1 MSRHLSK
8 GAPDSHRLA
17 GRCRPVRAAAC
28 CLVLVL
34 ACLTLLPRATCADV
48 FTAPAR
54 YFGISPQLAMAVSWV
69 ESSWYPWCINIAGK
83 DYRPKSRAE
92 AARLAE
98 RALARGKSLDVGLMQ
113 INSWWLRKWKLTPA
127 QALDPA
133 LNVTLGLYILAQEM
147 RRHGSLWKAV
157 GAYHS
162 PTPARQK
169 RYAGKVAKALAD
181 IERRLAQA
189 QQTAARGTS
198 LAHAEQLVPAA
209 LPAGS
214 QAQARQKQSGQA
226 QADRGSAGTVS
237 GSTAQAQARQGNS
250 TQTQSRRAQGQ
261 GRQAQRVSSTANRPQ
276 ALPARP

>member
-8 GAPDSHRLA
+8 GAPGRYVTGRRAPGRDVA

-34 ACLTLLPRATCADV
+34 ACLTLQPRATCADV

-69 ESSWYPWCINIAGK
+69 ESSWYPWCINIAGR

-162 PTPARQK
+162 PAPARQK

-181 IERRLAQA
+181 IERHLAQA
-189 QQTAARGTS
+189 QQAAARGTS
-198 LAHAEQLVPAA
+198 LAHAERLVPAA

-214 QAQARQKQSGQA
+214 QTQASQKQSTQAQGRQGQA
-226 QADRGSAGTVS
+226 QRASN
-237 GSTAQAQARQGNS
+237 TAK
-250 TQTQSRRAQGQ
+250 
-261 GRQAQRVSSTANRPQ
+261 RPQ

>member
-8 GAPDSHRLA
+8 GAPGRDVA

-34 ACLTLLPRATCADV
+34 ACLTLQPRATCADV

-69 ESSWYPWCINIAGK
+69 ESSWYPWCINIAGR

-162 PTPARQK
+162 PAPARQK
-169 RYAGKVAKALAD
+169 RYADKVAKALAD

-198 LAHAEQLVPAA
+198 LAHAERLVPAA

-214 QAQARQKQSGQA
+214 QTQASQKQSRQVQDRQA
-226 QADRGSAGTVS
+226 K
-237 GSTAQAQARQGNS
+237 ST
-250 TQTQSRRAQGQ
+250 
-261 GRQAQRVSSTANRPQ
+261 QAQRASSTAKRPQ